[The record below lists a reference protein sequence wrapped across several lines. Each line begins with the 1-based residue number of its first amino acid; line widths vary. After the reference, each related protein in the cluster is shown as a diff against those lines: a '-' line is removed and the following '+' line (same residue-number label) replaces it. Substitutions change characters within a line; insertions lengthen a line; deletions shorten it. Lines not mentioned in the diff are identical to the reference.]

1 MRRASEI
8 GVDVQAMS
16 TLMQLTGVFEG
27 LASMKIAKVKSQVL
41 QSQEF
46 FERLWGMYSQIRV
59 DGIFHV
65 GRRVMQEDVNPKEL
79 MVIITAE
86 GGFSGDIDQKLI
98 DWTLTKYDPDKNDI
112 IVIGHHG
119 AVQLAQKGVS
129 YKRYFKLPTKD
140 RNINV
145 SPIIKE
151 VQSYEQTKVFYQTY
165 VSLTIQD
172 VKSISLSAMVEEQGR
187 KIEKNDKELQDI
199 ITEETHIFEPST
211 LAVVDHLERSMLQ
224 ISLSQVILESKLAQY
239 ASRFRAMSAANMR
252 AEEAHDDLRMQYN
265 RVRRHVKDERL
276 REIVN
281 GLSASRREA
290 VK

>member
-1 MRRASEI
+1 M
-8 GVDVQAMS
+8 
-16 TLMQLTGVFEG
+16 
-27 LASMKIAKVKSQVL
+27 
-41 QSQEF
+41 
-46 FERLWGMYSQIRV
+46 
-59 DGIFHV
+59 
-65 GRRVMQEDVNPKEL
+65 
-79 MVIITAE
+79 
-86 GGFSGDIDQKLI
+86 
-98 DWTLTKYDPDKNDI
+98 
-112 IVIGHHG
+112 
-119 AVQLAQKGVS
+119 AQKGVS

-140 RNINV
+140 QNINV

-151 VQSYEQTKVFYQTY
+151 VQGYAQTKVFYQTY

-187 KIEKNDKELQDI
+187 NIEKRDKELQDI